1 MLSLAL
7 TLALALLLPQQGL
20 VYGWVRAEG
29 SLEPIPFASVEV
41 VGHRTVLT
49 DQHGYYV
56 IPGLSV
62 GEVRLRVSM
71 LGYESSDSTVV
82 VPDGDRVRADFLLP
96 TRPVRLEGIRVEGD
110 AEELG
115 GASSPG
121 PPPLRIDAPTI
132 ALAPGLAEKDAFR
145 AIQMLPA
152 VAAASDFSSALY
164 IRGGSPD
171 QTVVLVDGAPIFNP
185 YHLGGLFSAIDPDAV
200 ATMEVLPGGL
210 PATEADRASGVVKV
224 WTRDGGRDRVRAHG
238 GLGLVSSRLG
248 IDGPLPTDGGT
259 YLVSARR
266 TYFDL
271 MTRGAY
277 ELGVIDIPFPYAFTD
292 AHAKITQDIGRT
304 GRLNVSGYINDE
316 GIHTPREVE
325 PNQRTSFNWGTRA
338 GSIGY
343 RQPVGGS
350 LLATLTLAGT
360 SFNGRFDSFELDRT
374 STGEPGAATD
384 TTFLGRI
391 TMSDVVTNAG
401 LTWYGAGHEVKAG
414 AQLDLYDFSY
424 RFQLGDL
431 VVTDPTG
438 GNDDDPIRDIFAALG
453 EAAGITTLAAYLEDE
468 WTIRDD
474 LAVRLGVRTLHAAD
488 VGTEVMPRVGLRWS
502 LDDRLTFTAAAGR
515 YAQAIHSLRNEE
527 SALSSIIPYEL
538 LVPASPGG
546 GFLVSED
553 VMAGLEYRLPDTR
566 VRLDGYYKRYS
577 SLPTPPLSDDPLNAP
592 IFATGFRT
600 GSGWS
605 SGLEALAQHRRGRS
619 VVMGSYALT
628 WAERSLDDDSYPPR
642 FQRLHMLDV
651 TGGLGFGGGGLLTAR
666 MAAGSGQ
673 PFTPA
678 LGSRT
683 GMLWN
688 PQTGSYSPVR
698 NQIVLGEHNSERLP
712 AYLRLD
718 LGIRNESERHWFGRD
733 ITLVPYFQ
741 VLNVL
746 GNRNV
751 VTGQPQ
757 HDFEGGTQI
766 EYFPALPTLPTFG
779 IEWRF

>member
-1 MLSLAL
+1 MSSFA
-7 TLALALLLPQQGL
+7 LALALLLPQQGL
-20 VYGWVRAEG
+20 VHGWVRAEE
-29 SLEPIPFASVEV
+29 SLEPVPFASVEV

-56 IPGLSV
+56 IPGV
-62 GEVRLRVSM
+62 PAGEVRLRVGM
-71 LGYESSDSTVV
+71 LGYGSSDSTVV
-82 VPDGDRVRADFLLP
+82 VPDGDRVRVDFVLP
-96 TRPVRLEGIRVEGD
+96 TRPVRLETIRVEGD
-110 AEELG
+110 AEGLK
-115 GASSPG
+115 GASTPG

-171 QTVVLVDGAPIFNP
+171 QNVVLVDGAPIFNP

-210 PATEADRASGVVKV
+210 PASEADRVSGVVKV

-238 GLGLVSSRLG
+238 ALGLVSSRLG
-248 IDGPLPTDGGT
+248 IDGPLPTDGGS

-271 MTRGAY
+271 MTSGAY
-277 ELGVIDIPFPYAFTD
+277 ELGLIDTPFPYAFTD
-292 AHAKITQDIGRT
+292 AHVKVTQDIGLT
-304 GRLNVSGYINDE
+304 GRLNVSGYLNDE
-316 GIHTPREVE
+316 RVHTPREVE
-325 PNQRTSFNWGTRA
+325 PDQRTSFSWGTRA
-338 GSIGY
+338 GSVAY
-343 RQPVGGS
+343 RQPIGGS
-350 LLATLTLAGT
+350 LLATIAVAGT
-360 SFNGRFDSFELDRT
+360 SFDGHFDSFDLDA
-374 STGEPGAATD
+374 TGEPESIAD
-384 TTFLGRI
+384 TSFLGRI
-391 TMSDVVTNAG
+391 TMRDLVTNAG
-401 LTWYGAGHEVKAG
+401 LTWYRAGHEVKAG
-414 AQLDLYDFSY
+414 VQLDVYDFRY
-424 RFQLGDL
+424 HFQLGDL
-431 VVTDPTG
+431 VVTDHSG
-438 GNDDDPIRDIFAALG
+438 DDDPVRDIFSALG
-453 EAAGITTLAAYLEDE
+453 ETAGITTLAAYLEDE

-474 LAVRLGVRTLHAAD
+474 LAVRLGVRTLHATEL
-488 VGTEVMPRVGLRWS
+488 GTEVMPRVGLRWS
-502 LDDRLTFTAAAGR
+502 LGDRLTATAAAGR

-538 LVPASPGG
+538 LVPASAGS

-553 VMAGLEYRLPDTR
+553 VAAGLEYRLPDAS
-566 VRLDGYYKRYS
+566 VRLDAYYKRYP

-592 IFATGFRT
+592 IFATGFRR

-605 SGLEALAQHRRGRS
+605 SGVEALAQYRRGRS

-628 WAERSLDDDSYPPR
+628 WAERSLDDDRYPPR

-651 TGGLGFGGGGLLTAR
+651 TGGLAFGGGGLLTAR
-666 MAAGSGQ
+666 LAAGSGQ

-678 LGSRT
+678 VGSRT
-683 GMLWN
+683 GMLWD
-688 PQTGSYSPVR
+688 PRTGGYRRVR
-698 NQIVLGEHNSERLP
+698 DQVVLAEHNSERLP
-712 AYLRLD
+712 PYLRLD
-718 LGIRNESERHWFGRD
+718 LGIRNESERRWFGRD
-733 ITLVPYFQ
+733 VTIVPYFQ

-757 HDFEGGTQI
+757 HDFEAGTQI
-766 EYFPALPTLPTFG
+766 EYLPALPTLPTFG

>member
-1 MLSLAL
+1 MSSFAL
-7 TLALALLLPQQGL
+7 VFALLLPQQGL

-29 SLEPIPFASVEV
+29 SLEPVPFASVEV

-56 IPGLSV
+56 IPAV
-62 GEVRLRVSM
+62 PAGEVRLRVGM
-71 LGYESSDSTVV
+71 LGYGSSDSTVV
-82 VPDGDRVRADFLLP
+82 VPDGDRVRVDFVLP
-96 TRPVRLEGIRVEGD
+96 TRPVRLETIRVEGD
-110 AEELG
+110 AEGLK
-115 GASSPG
+115 GASTPG

-171 QTVVLVDGAPIFNP
+171 QNVVLVDGAPIFNP

-210 PATEADRASGVVKV
+210 PASEADRVSGVVKV

-238 GLGLVSSRLG
+238 ALGLVSSRLG
-248 IDGPLPTDGGT
+248 IDGPLPTEGGT

-271 MTRGAY
+271 MTKGAY
-277 ELGVIDIPFPYAFTD
+277 ELGMIDILFPYSFTD
-292 AHAKITQDIGRT
+292 AHLKITQDIGPA
-304 GRLNVSGYINDE
+304 GRLNISGYINDE
-316 GIHTPREVE
+316 GVHTPRELE
-325 PNQRTSFNWGTRA
+325 PDQRTRFKWGTRA
-338 GSIGY
+338 GSIAY

-350 LLATLTLAGT
+350 FLATITLAGT
-360 SFNGRFDSFELDRT
+360 SFDGSFDSFELDP
-374 STGEPGAATD
+374 TGGSEAIAD
-384 TTFLGRI
+384 TAFLGRI
-391 TMSDVVTNAG
+391 TMRDVVTNAG
-401 LTWYGAGHEVKAG
+401 LTWYRAGHEVKAG
-414 AQLDLYDFSY
+414 AQLDLYDFRY
-424 RFQLGDL
+424 HFQLGDL
-431 VVTDPTG
+431 VVTDHG
-438 GNDDDPIRDIFAALG
+438 GDDDPVRDIFSALG
-453 EAAGITTLAAYLEDE
+453 ETAGITTLAGYLEDE

-474 LAVRLGVRTLHAAD
+474 LAVRLGVRSLHAPEL
-488 VGTEVMPRVGLRWS
+488 GTEVMPRVGLRWS
-502 LDDRLTFTAAAGR
+502 VDDRLTVTAGGGR
-515 YAQAIHSLRNEE
+515 YAQPIHSLRNEE

-538 LVPASPGG
+538 LVPASAGS
-546 GFLVSED
+546 GFLISED
-553 VMAGLEYRLPDTR
+553 VVAGLEYRRPDAR
-566 VRLDGYYKRYS
+566 VRLDAYYKRYP

-592 IFATGFRT
+592 IFATGFRR

-605 SGLEALAQHRRGRS
+605 SGLEALAQYRRGRS
-619 VVMGSYALT
+619 VIMGSYALT
-628 WAERSLDDDSYPPR
+628 WAERNLDNDLYPPR

-651 TGGLGFGGGGLLTAR
+651 TGGLAFGGGGLLTTR
-666 MAAGSGQ
+666 LAAGSGQ

-678 LGSRT
+678 IGSRT
-683 GMLWN
+683 SMLWD
-688 PQTGSYSPVR
+688 PRTGGYRRIPTQV
-698 NQIVLGEHNSERLP
+698 VLGEHNSERLP

-718 LGIRNESERHWFGRD
+718 LGIRNESERRWFGRD
-733 ITLVPYFQ
+733 VTIVPYFQ

-757 HDFEGGTQI
+757 HDFQGGAEI
-766 EYFPALPTLPTFG
+766 EYLPALPTLPTFG
-779 IEWRF
+779 VEWRF